1 MGGVIFQLFLGD
13 KAAGYE
19 GKERHRKVGLHQS
32 SRSDFS
38 AFPPSPTRLMTVVS
52 CDALVGLRHM
62 TRQRRQKLKSVKH
75 PLRARLRRAGMS
87 RTVLSGIGNDVILY
101 RELLRGERG
110 TLNIAGDEL
119 LTFLVVKGV
128 P

>member
-1 MGGVIFQLFLGD
+1 
-13 KAAGYE
+13 
-19 GKERHRKVGLHQS
+19 
-32 SRSDFS
+32 
-38 AFPPSPTRLMTVVS
+38 
-52 CDALVGLRHM
+52 
-62 TRQRRQKLKSVKH
+62 
-75 PLRARLRRAGMS
+75 MS